1 MGQWVTPVMGFL
13 PANFKIPTPFYS
25 TPRVRQTERRTDGE
39 TDNGHRCIMPTV
51 WGPGMKKNLKLHSFV
66 KLLSYFGQV
75 DNFYA
80 TLLSIYQKNI
90 WLNLLCTR

>member
-51 WGPGMKKNLKLHSFV
+51 WGPGMKKTWNYTVS
-66 KLLSYFGQV
+66 S
-75 DNFYA
+75 NFYHILVKWIIF
-80 TLLSIYQKNI
+80 TPR
-90 WLNLLCTR
+90 C